1 MTWMF
6 EDFTIELKDL
16 IPTVREKALE
26 ITKELVEK
34 KRISAE
40 EAIQKAILRAGE
52 WFYDLEG

>member
-1 MTWMF
+1 MF
-6 EDFTIELKDL
+6 EDFKTELNDL
-16 IPTVREKALE
+16 NPRVREKALE

-40 EAIQKAILRAGE
+40 EAIQKAIIRAGE